1 MRVLAISGSLRR
13 ASYNTALLRHA
24 VELFAAEGAELDVY
38 DVLESIQPFNPDVDA
53 EATPVAV
60 GLLLTLL
67 WRTATASFSPLRSTT
82 RRFVP
87 GALKDALDW
96 LSRPLET
103 NHMRN
108 KPVAVIGAST
118 GGFGAVW
125 GQAELRKVLAAI
137 GARVV
142 DGEVAVGHVMN
153 RFDEDGRLNDPN
165 LEDEMREII
174 RDLLAEIDDR
184 SPEPDTLAAA

>member
-1 MRVLAISGSLRR
+1 VRVLAISGSLRR
-13 ASYNTALLRHA
+13 ASYNTAPLRHA
-24 VELFAAEGAELDVY
+24 VELFAAEGAELEVY
-38 DVLESIQPFNPDVDA
+38 DELERIQPFNPDVDA

-60 GLLLTLL
+60 GLL
-67 WRTATASFSPLRSTT
+67 RAAVAKCDGIFFATPEYNSS
-82 RRFVP
+82 VP
-87 GALKDALDW
+87 GALKNALDW

-118 GGFGAVW
+118 GGFGAVR

-142 DGEVAVGHVMN
+142 DGDIAIGHVMS

-165 LEDEMREII
+165 LEEEMREII

-184 SPEPDTLAAA
+184 SPEPDTLAAL

>member
-38 DVLESIQPFNPDVDA
+38 DELESIQPFNPDVDA

-60 GLLLTLL
+60 GLL
-67 WRTATASFSPLRSTT
+67 RAAVAKSDGIFFATPEYNSS
-82 RRFVP
+82 VP
-87 GALKDALDW
+87 GALKNALDW

-125 GQAELRKVLAAI
+125 GQADLRKVLAAI
-137 GARVV
+137 GARVF
-142 DGEVAVGHVMN
+142 DGEVAIGHVMN

-165 LEDEMREII
+165 LEEEMREII